1 MDDVKSSVEQVT
13 SQPIIFNLTASDLL
27 SRAIVLAIAIVA
39 AALVTHFLSKLLRRL
54 LDASEVPSA
63 SIFVNLG
70 RALVWAFALLAVLQP
85 VFGIQPTAFV
95 TALGVTSLV
104 ISFGMQDTVSNVV
117 AGLGLMAGKVVQPG
131 DAVKIS
137 GFSGTVVDV
146 NWRSTTVRDRL
157 GNEQV
162 IPNSVLNKTALE
174 RLSPGSATLCE
185 VDVAVSL
192 DADLDAVTA
201 EIRAATD
208 EALAGKLAEGQA
220 TGVCFLG
227 SDAYGISCAI
237 YLHIIDEITCAA
249 ARDALMRKLAGKPW
263 LARA

>member
-1 MDDVKSSVEQVT
+1 MEDAKTALAQTV
-13 SQPIIFNLTASDLL
+13 IFGLTADDLIG
-27 SRAIVLAIAIVA
+27 RVVLLAVA
-39 AALVTHFLSKLLRRL
+39 VLLAAVVSHLLARLLWRL
-54 LDASEVPSA
+54 LDASDVPSA
-63 SIFVNLG
+63 SIFINIV

-104 ISFGMQDTVSNVV
+104 ISFGLQDTVSNVIG
-117 AGLGLMAGKVVQPG
+117 GLGLMAGKVVQPG
-131 DAVKIS
+131 DAVEVS

-162 IPNSVLNKTALE
+162 IPNSVLNKTALK

-185 VDVAVSL
+185 LDVAVVL
-192 DADLDAVTA
+192 DADLDAVA
-201 EIRAATD
+201 EEIKAAAA
-208 EALAGKLAEGQA
+208 EALDGRLVEGQP

-227 SDAYGISCAI
+227 SDAYGIQCAI
-237 YLHIIDEITCAA
+237 YLHIIDEMTGAA
-249 ARDALMRKLAGKPW
+249 AKDALMRKLAGRPW